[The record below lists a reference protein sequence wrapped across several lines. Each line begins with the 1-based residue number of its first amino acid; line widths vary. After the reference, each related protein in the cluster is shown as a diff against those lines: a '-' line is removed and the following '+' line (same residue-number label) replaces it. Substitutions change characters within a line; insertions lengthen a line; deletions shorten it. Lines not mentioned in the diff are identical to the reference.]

1 MNLCSK
7 FWCRSVQFFFAI
19 GLKILPIRKPE
30 VISGPG
36 TVEELPDIIKAKGLK
51 KPLLVT
57 DKGLMNIG
65 LAKPL
70 IDSLSNANMECAIY
84 DGTVPNPTIDNIE
97 TGLKIYNESKC
108 DCIIAFGGG
117 SAMDCAKIIGAR
129 VVKPN
134 KPVGNMKGYFKILKG
149 LPPFFAIPTTSGTGS
164 EATVAAVISNP
175 VTHEKYPIN
184 DFCLVPH
191 YAVLDPLLTLK
202 LPKHITST
210 TGVDALT
217 HAVEAYIGGSNTS
230 LTRDMATKATKLIF
244 ENLKETYD
252 NGENVDARAKMQL
265 AAYYAGVAFTR
276 AFVGYVHAI
285 AHTIGGLYGT
295 PHGLANA
302 IILPYILDWYGKS
315 AYKPLAKLADFAG
328 GICDKT
334 DSVTVKGQKFIKAI
348 KDLNES
354 MNIPTKIKGLK
365 ECDFDVIT
373 KRALKEGNPMYPVPK
388 LMDKKQ
394 MISVLKL
401 LVEEEKTED

>member
-1 MNLCSK
+1 MNICSK
-7 FWCRSVQFFFAI
+7 VWCRTVQFFFAI

-30 VISGPG
+30 VISGSG
-36 TVEELPDIIKAKGLK
+36 KLSELPDFIKSKGLK

-57 DKGLMNIG
+57 DKGIMKIG
-65 LAKPL
+65 LPAPL
-70 IDSLSNANMECAIY
+70 LASMVSADMECAVY
-84 DGTVPNPTIDNIE
+84 DETVPNPTIDNIE
-97 TGLKIYNESKC
+97 AGLKIYNESNC

-117 SAMDCAKIIGAR
+117 SSMDCAKIIGAR
-129 VVKPN
+129 AVKPN
-134 KPVGNMKGYFKILKG
+134 TPVGKMKGYFKILKT

-164 EATVAAVISNP
+164 EATVAAVISNS

-217 HAVEAYIGGSNTS
+217 HAVEAYIGRSNTG

-252 NGENVDARAKMQL
+252 NGDNVDARENMQI

-285 AHTIGGLYGT
+285 AHTLGGLYGT

-315 AYKPLAKLADFAG
+315 AYKPLARLADFAG
-328 GICDKT
+328 GICEKSDT
-334 DSVTVKGQKFIKAI
+334 IAVKAQKFIQAI
-348 KDLNES
+348 KDLNQS
-354 MNIPTKIKGLK
+354 MDIPTKIKGLK
-365 ECDFDVIT
+365 EDDFKIIV
-373 KRALKEGNPMYPVPK
+373 KRALKEANPMYPVPK

-394 MISVLKL
+394 MIQVLKQL
-401 LVEEEKTED
+401 ME